1 MKRVT
6 CCGLSAACCK
16 CDSSLHSERPRSR
29 IRLRRQASTSVRS
42 RPELLCRIAPL
53 PLYLMF
59 LLLSTLC
66 LSTSAAYASFTRS
79 LEEESS
85 SSSDDGEGDDA
96 EILGSGYVMPEWK
109 ANMLMIK
116 NMNSSQYT
124 PRHHP
129 AGWEDS
135 RAKMFDQLPM
145 SYCRFPKFYYRNMMY
160 HDHDLD
166 SSADSYAI
174 EVHWKARAR
183 DKYIDGDA
191 DLKLKFDGRDPPPN
205 PWPADRPELTRKISY
220 LHIGEAGGTA
230 LACSLREA
238 RRYGV
243 RRRCGKPARARFKND
258 DYVESAISRQ
268 VTCYSH
274 YNYNGRCLDETQYTS
289 FLVNLRNPID
299 RMKSWYLHE
308 HFLNEPTTQ
317 PEFSKNTLHCG
328 ALMLGSCYKNFD
340 DMASIGLLPPR
351 DLSNRLPI
359 RKDLTPDECAHW
371 AWSAIEGAIPATY
384 HNHFN
389 YEWYLRPL
397 LDVTHGRT
405 QLDGKV
411 KEIFVVRVE
420 HLDDDWRKI
429 DKMVGGT
436 GETVPSDLTDG
447 SAVFG
452 STSEDHL
459 LATNATLSDAGALNL
474 CRVLCREIQVYKM
487 LLERAANLDVAD
499 FNQSMTEL
507 RQYCPEEPD
516 DTPRKCEYF

>member
-1 MKRVT
+1 MM
-6 CCGLSAACCK
+6 
-16 CDSSLHSERPRSR
+16 
-29 IRLRRQASTSVRS
+29 I
-42 RPELLCRIAPL
+42 
-53 PLYLMF
+53 

-66 LSTSAAYASFTRS
+66 LSTRLAYAASTRF
-79 LEEESS
+79 LEEDSS
-85 SSSDDGEGDDA
+85 SSSDDGTAPVAKDSSDGESEDA
-96 EILGSGYVMPEWK
+96 EILESGYVMPEWK
-109 ANMLMIK
+109 ANMLTIK

-124 PRHHP
+124 PRYHP

-174 EVHWKARAR
+174 EVHWKARVR
-183 DKYIDGDA
+183 DKYKDGDA
-191 DLKLKFDGRDPPPN
+191 DLKLKFDGRDPPPKL
-205 PWPADRPELTRKISY
+205 WPVDRPELTRKISY
-220 LHIGEAGGTA
+220 LHVGEAGGTA

-289 FLVNLRNPID
+289 FLVNLRNPIE

-308 HFLNEPTTQ
+308 HFLNEPITQ

-328 ALMLGSCYKNFD
+328 ALMLGSCYKSFD
-340 DMASIGLLPPR
+340 DLASIGLLPPR

-397 LDVTHGRT
+397 LDATHSRP
-405 QLDGKV
+405 QLDENV

-436 GETVPSDLTDG
+436 GETVPSDLTYG

-459 LATNATLSDAGALNL
+459 LASNATLSETGALNL
-474 CRVLCREIQVYKM
+474 CRALCREIQVYKM
-487 LLERAANLDVAD
+487 LLFRAANLDMAD

-516 DTPRKCEYF
+516 DTPRRCEYY

>member
-1 MKRVT
+1 MHGIRINA
-6 CCGLSAACCK
+6 S
-16 CDSSLHSERPRSR
+16 SSL
-29 IRLRRQASTSVRS
+29 RLTG
-42 RPELLCRIAPL
+42 I
-53 PLYLMF
+53 
-59 LLLSTLC
+59 LLLSILC
-66 LSTSAAYASFTRS
+66 LSARVAYAADVRRS
-79 LEEESS
+79 VQEESS
-85 SSSDDGEGDDA
+85 LSSDDGKAPETKESREEEADA
-96 EILGSGYVMPEWK
+96 EILTVDGNSMMPEWK

-116 NMNSSQYT
+116 NMTSSQFT
-124 PRHHP
+124 PRHHR
-129 AGWEDS
+129 AGWEETRS
-135 RAKMFDQLPM
+135 KMFDQLPM
-145 SYCRFPKFYYRNMMY
+145 SYCRFPKFFYRNMMY

-174 EVHWKARAR
+174 EVHWQARVR
-183 DKYIDGDA
+183 EKYKDGDA
-191 DLKLKFDGRDPPPN
+191 DLKIKFDGRDPPPK
-205 PWPADRPELTRKISY
+205 PWPADRPKLTRKISY

-258 DYVESAISRQ
+258 GYVESAISRQ

-274 YNYNGRCLDETQYTS
+274 YNYNGRCLDEAQYTS

-328 ALMLGSCYKNFD
+328 ALMLGSCYKTFD
-340 DMASIGLLPPR
+340 DLTAVGLLPPR

-359 RKDLTPDECAHW
+359 RKDLTPDECGHW
-371 AWSAIEGAIPATY
+371 AWSAVEGAIPASY

-397 LDVTHGRT
+397 LDAGHARP
-405 QLDGKV
+405 QLDGD
-411 KEIFVVRVE
+411 KEIFVVRAE
-420 HLDDDWRKI
+420 HLDDDWSKI

-447 SAVFG
+447 SAIFG
-452 STSEDHL
+452 STSDKHL
-459 LATNATLSDAGALNL
+459 LATNTTLSETGALNL
-474 CRVLCREIQVYKM
+474 CRALCREIQVYKM
-487 LLERAANLDVAD
+487 LLFRAANLDMAD

-507 RQYCPEEPD
+507 REYCPEEPD
-516 DTPRKCEYF
+516 DSPRRCEYY

>member
-1 MKRVT
+1 MHRNRIA
-6 CCGLSAACCK
+6 S
-16 CDSSLHSERPRSR
+16 SSL
-29 IRLRRQASTSVRS
+29 RLTGV
-42 RPELLCRIAPL
+42 
-53 PLYLMF
+53 
-59 LLLSTLC
+59 LLLSILC
-66 LSTSAAYASFTRS
+66 LSARVTYAADVRP
-79 LEEESS
+79 ES
-85 SSSDDGEGDDA
+85 EIPTGDDNR
-96 EILGSGYVMPEWK
+96 ILSDWK
-109 ANMLMIK
+109 ENMLRIK
-116 NMNSSQYT
+116 NMTNSEYT

-129 AGWEDS
+129 AGWEEARS
-135 RAKMFDQLPM
+135 RMFDQLPM

-166 SSADSYAI
+166 SSADSFAI
-174 EVHWKARAR
+174 EVHWKERVR
-183 DKYIDGDA
+183 EKYDGEDA
-191 DLKLKFDGRDPPPN
+191 NLKIKFDGRDPPPK
-205 PWPADRPELTRKISY
+205 PWPADRPQLTRKISY

-238 RRYGV
+238 RKYGV

-274 YNYNGRCLDETQYTS
+274 YNYNGRCLDESQHTS

-308 HFLNEPTTQ
+308 HFLNEPITQ

-328 ALMLGSCYKNFD
+328 ALMLGSCYKTFD
-340 DMASIGLLPPR
+340 DLAAIGLLPPR

-371 AWSAIEGAIPATY
+371 AWSAIEGLIPATY

-397 LDVTHGRT
+397 LDESHARP
-405 QLDGKV
+405 QIDDD

-420 HLDDDWRKI
+420 HMDDDWRKI

-447 SAVFG
+447 SANFG
-452 STSEDHL
+452 STSDEHL
-459 LATNATLSDAGALNL
+459 LATNATLSEAGALNL

-487 LLERAANLDVAD
+487 LLYRAANLDMD
-499 FNQSMTEL
+499 NFNQSMMEL

-516 DTPRKCEYF
+516 DTPRRCEYY